1 MQKKSKFKKCQP
13 KATYIL
19 CNLDPN
25 QTLYHYTKLKQNS
38 RGKKHD
44 LNRLKKK
51 QKNQCNNVIQTLPTK
66 TSRNLTS

>member
-13 KATYIL
+13 KAIYIL

-44 LNRLKKK
+44 LNRLEKNRKINVTMSFK
-51 QKNQCNNVIQTLPTK
+51 PSQQKHLEI
-66 TSRNLTS
+66 

>member
-1 MQKKSKFKKCQP
+1 MQKKSKFKKYQP

-44 LNRLKKK
+44 LNRLEKNRKINVTMSFK
-51 QKNQCNNVIQTLPTK
+51 PSQQKHLEI
-66 TSRNLTS
+66 

>member
-25 QTLYHYTKLKQNS
+25 QTLYHYKKLKQNS

-44 LNRLKKK
+44 LNILEKNRKINVTMSFKPSQ
-51 QKNQCNNVIQTLPTK
+51 QKHLEI
-66 TSRNLTS
+66 

>member
-44 LNRLKKK
+44 LNRLEKKRK
-51 QKNQCNNVIQTLPTK
+51 INVTMSFKPSQQKHLEI
-66 TSRNLTS
+66 